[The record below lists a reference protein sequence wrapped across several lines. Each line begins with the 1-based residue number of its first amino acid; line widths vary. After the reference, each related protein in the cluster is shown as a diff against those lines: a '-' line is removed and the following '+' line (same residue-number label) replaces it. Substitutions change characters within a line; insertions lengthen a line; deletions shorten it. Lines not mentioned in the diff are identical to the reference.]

1 MMDETPPSDP
11 SRTNREEPPPD
22 PHGSHHHAYKILV
35 MIAKGVIGLLAFG
48 YVLQYT
54 LSHV

>member
-1 MMDETPPSDP
+1 MIDQT
-11 SRTNREEPPPD
+11 PPPD
-22 PHGSHHHAYKILV
+22 PSHGNTGNHPPDPHSRHHHAYKILI

-48 YVLQYT
+48 YALQYT